1 MEIFTSTLNQMLL
14 MFLLI
19 FVGMLLR
26 KNKILPEV
34 SGTTLSKLE
43 LYVLAPALNFH
54 NWAQNCTLDT
64 LTQNTKLILYG
75 AIMVGIAIA
84 LAHPL
89 SKLFVK
95 NFSQS
100 AELDYQRN
108 IYKYAMTFGN
118 YGYMGNYIILSIFG
132 SAMFFQYSMFTF
144 IIGFICNSWGLY
156 ILAPKKESG
165 KHSVSDVLKR
175 FFTPPV
181 IAMLLGALVG
191 LTNTKQFIPD
201 FIMNAASNAGDCMGP
216 IAMIL
221 AGFVVGAYDFKE
233 MLSKKKVYV
242 ATLLRLILIPLVFM
256 LALHLVGID
265 KDIMTLALITFATPL
280 GMNTIVYPAAYGQ
293 DTSTGAS
300 MTMISTAFSVITI
313 PLMYLAFIVLL

>member
-19 FVGMLLR
+19 FVGILLR
-26 KNKILPEV
+26 KSKILPED

-43 LYVLAPALNFH
+43 LYALTPALNFH

-84 LAHPL
+84 LAYPL
-89 SKLFVK
+89 SKLFVR
-95 NFSQS
+95 NSSQS

-118 YGYMGNYIILSIFG
+118 YGYVGNYIILSVFG
-132 SAMFFQYSMFTF
+132 SAMFFRYSMFNF
-144 IIGFICNSWGLY
+144 IVGFVCSSWGLY
-156 ILAPKKESG
+156 ILAPKRENG
-165 KHSVSDVLKR
+165 KQSVNDVLKR

-233 MLSKKKVYV
+233 MLGKKKVYV
-242 ATLLRLILIPLVFM
+242 AALLRLIVIPAVFM
-256 LALHLVGID
+256 LVLHLVGIE

-293 DTSTGAS
+293 DTQTGAS

-313 PLMYLAFIVLL
+313 PLMYLVFIVLL